1 MYGYVDTDEVFRI
14 KTLYTAFVANYD
26 NKYYFNGEYH
36 NFWEM
41 VIVLDGTLG
50 VTAGSD
56 LFILKKG
63 QAVIHEP
70 MEFHRLWSEG
80 NSNTKI
86 IVFTFGAVGMPKYSS
101 KIFEIPNLKSASD
114 LLDEIHSNF
123 KNDNLNLLGINEPSK
138 ITYQLT
144 IKKLEMFILTSLS
157 QKAEKNDIVKS
168 QTAKNYTNI
177 ANILESNIDK
187 NLSVSDIAE
196 LCNMSQINLKKTF
209 SRYSGMGVMAYFNQ
223 LKITAAISM
232 LKNEMTIHEISDAL
246 GFSNQNYFSTVFK
259 RITGHSPSYFKDN

>member
-1 MYGYVDTDEVFRI
+1 MYGYVDTDKVFKI
-14 KTLYTAFVANYD
+14 KTLHTAFVANHD
-26 NKYYFNGEYH
+26 SKYYFNGEYH

-41 VIVLDGTLG
+41 VIVLDGNLG

-86 IVFTFGAVGMPKYSS
+86 IVFSFGAVGMPKYSS
-101 KIFEIPNLKSASD
+101 KVFEIPDLDKASE
-114 LLDEIHSNF
+114 LLSEIHSQF
-123 KNDNLNLLGINEPSK
+123 KNDKLNILGINEPNK
-138 ITYQLT
+138 IDYQLT
-144 IKKLEMFILTSLS
+144 IKRLEMFILTTLS
-157 QKAEKNDIVKS
+157 QKTEKNDIVKS
-168 QTAKNYTNI
+168 QAAKNYTNI
-177 ANILESNIDK
+177 VNILESNIDK
-187 NLSVSDIAE
+187 NLSVSDIAI

-223 LKITAAISM
+223 LKITASISM
-232 LKNEMTIHEISDAL
+232 IKNGLTIREISDAL

-259 RITGHSPSYFKDN
+259 RLTGHAPSHFKER